1 MEKAGQSKSMG
12 GQKKPEV
19 DVSSVLKK
27 LPSDDDLTWDSYFAP
42 EHVKDELRHLAEGMD
57 PDFQQRLKALR
68 QHCCKRPGQI
78 FRGRPMILLHGPPG
92 TGKTHAMRMLAALL
106 KLQPWILD
114 VKTMSD
120 SWEARNLFGEVLR
133 TIASLDKAIVFLDEC
148 EGIFR
153 SRGPMMNYALVAVTT
168 KVELIDDFLTWV
180 DGLQGQRAEE
190 IKGAYLCLSTNIL
203 DHIDPAIVSRS
214 NCMKIDLPGL
224 SERRAWWGAHAKHLI
239 PCELD
244 DLGALTE
251 GLSFRDLGQV
261 AEKVEK
267 AAARHGDVDVQLKH
281 CGISQYRQAALR
293 LAAEKSPSSAAA
305 EKPLATVS
313 EQPLHL
319 QAKLE
324 AEQAERWKLEARVQQ
339 LESESLDAEWYH
351 IDRVQIQDELI
362 VARSLRDYALPV
374 VRKFGGVRDAL
385 LRLTQR

>member
-1 MEKAGQSKSMG
+1 
-12 GQKKPEV
+12 
-19 DVSSVLKK
+19 
-27 LPSDDDLTWDSYFAP
+27 
-42 EHVKDELRHLAEGMD
+42 
-57 PDFQQRLKALR
+57 
-68 QHCCKRPGQI
+68 
-78 FRGRPMILLHGPPG
+78 MILLHGPPG
-92 TGKTHAMRMLAALL
+92 TGKTHAMRMLAASL

-133 TIASLDKAIVFLDEC
+133 TIASLNKAIVFLDEC

-153 SRGPMMNYALVAVTT
+153 SRGPMMNYASVAVTT

-190 IKGAYLCLSTNIL
+190 IKGAIPSGVYIHELQGFQFDATCLGRLWFKKSVRCVCLGAYLCLSTNIL

-339 LESESLDAEWYH
+339 LELESLDAEWYH
-351 IDRVQIQDELI
+351 IDRVQIQDELH
-362 VARSLRDYALPV
+362 RC
-374 VRKFGGVRDAL
+374 
-385 LRLTQR
+385 